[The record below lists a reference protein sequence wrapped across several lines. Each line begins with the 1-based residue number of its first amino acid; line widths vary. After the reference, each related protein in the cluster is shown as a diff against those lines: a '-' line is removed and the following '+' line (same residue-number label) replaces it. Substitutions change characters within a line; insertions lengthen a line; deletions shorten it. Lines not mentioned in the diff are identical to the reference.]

1 MNKKGFTLIELITTF
16 ALTSVIII
24 LLINVVLLIKDIY
37 MQNYIKSS
45 LIIEQSNLSYFI
57 NNKFL
62 PDSLEGYRECDESDF
77 CYEFD
82 FNDGTT
88 SKLLIKNNSIKF
100 DNYVYD
106 LSQEVSIENPKVEMV
121 KFDLSNTN
129 TYNSVLV
136 IDIPIKSKLYKNDN
150 FGINVIYQF
159 NSYVTSL

>member
-16 ALTSVIII
+16 ALSSVIVI

-37 MQNYIKSS
+37 TQNDIKSS

-62 PDSLEGYRECDESDF
+62 PDSLEGYKECEESDF

-88 SKLLIKNNSIKF
+88 STLVIKNNSIRF

-106 LSQEVSIENPKVEMV
+106 LSQEVSIENPKVHMV
-121 KFDLSNTN
+121 KFDLVNTN
-129 TYNSVLV
+129 TYNSVLI

-159 NSYVTSL
+159 DSYATSL

>member
-16 ALTSVIII
+16 ALTSVIVI

-37 MQNYIKSS
+37 MQNYIRSS

-106 LSQEVSIENPKVEMV
+106 LSQEVSIENPKVQFV
-121 KFDLSNTN
+121 KFDLLNTN
-129 TYNSVLV
+129 TYNSALV

-159 NSYVTSL
+159 NSFVTSL